1 MGGNIIIGLVIFI
14 IITVIQFVVIT
25 SGSGRVAEVAARFTL
40 DAMPGKQMSIDAD
53 FNAGLIDEEEARS
66 RRRRLQRETDF
77 FGAMD
82 GASKFV
88 RGDAIAGIIII
99 VINIVGG
106 LIIGVLEKGMEAGE
120 AFQTYTILTV
130 GDGLVAQIPALLI
143 STGSGIL
150 ITRASSDASFGKDIS
165 DQFLNFPKVLV
176 LASIILFVLGLI
188 PAMPNLL
195 FMALAG
201 GMGFLAYSLIQEER
215 KKDQEKLETAARQAV
230 PPRAEPEN
238 ILEYYKI
245 DPLEIELGY
254 NLIPLTDESQGGD
267 LLKRLASVR
276 RQCAAEMGIFV
287 RPVRIRDNL
296 QISPN
301 GYVFKIR
308 GVVAASAEVM
318 AGHYLAMDATGQGA
332 IIKGI
337 PTTEPTFGLPAYWV
351 SPEDKDRAEI
361 AGYTVV
367 DCSTVIVTHLTEFI
381 KRNSYELMGRQE
393 LKELVDVI
401 KEKNPAVIEELIP
414 NLLSLGEIQKVVQ
427 NLLKEQVPVRDLLTI
442 LEALA
447 DAAHYS
453 KEIDY
458 LTEQVR
464 QAMART
470 ICRKY
475 ENNEG
480 KIIVLTLHPQLEQD
494 LIDSIQETRLG
505 AYPVLEPQL
514 TRKLL
519 ERLKSMMEKFNL
531 RGASPVVLCSPRC
544 RMPFRRLVEKYLP
557 HLAVLSLSEIYPG
570 YDIEAVG
577 TVTVD

>member
-1 MGGNIIIGLVIFI
+1 
-14 IITVIQFVVIT
+14 
-25 SGSGRVAEVAARFTL
+25 
-40 DAMPGKQMSIDAD
+40 
-53 FNAGLIDEEEARS
+53 
-66 RRRRLQRETDF
+66 
-77 FGAMD
+77 
-82 GASKFV
+82 
-88 RGDAIAGIIII
+88 
-99 VINIVGG
+99 
-106 LIIGVLEKGMEAGE
+106 
-120 AFQTYTILTV
+120 
-130 GDGLVAQIPALLI
+130 
-143 STGSGIL
+143 
-150 ITRASSDASFGKDIS
+150 
-165 DQFLNFPKVLV
+165 
-176 LASIILFVLGLI
+176 
-188 PAMPNLL
+188 
-195 FMALAG
+195 
-201 GMGFLAYSLIQEER
+201 
-215 KKDQEKLETAARQAV
+215 
-230 PPRAEPEN
+230 
-238 ILEYYKI
+238 
-245 DPLEIELGY
+245 
-254 NLIPLTDESQGGD
+254 
-267 LLKRLASVR
+267 
-276 RQCAAEMGIFV
+276 
-287 RPVRIRDNL
+287 
-296 QISPN
+296 
-301 GYVFKIR
+301 
-308 GVVAASAEVM
+308 
-318 AGHYLAMDATGQGA
+318 MDATGQGA